1 MKRTRVVLAA
11 VWVPFLSGCMM
22 MGGLG
27 HRGGL
32 GHTSGP
38 GHGVGATHRGD
49 PGSAETADVASGPI
63 RPPLQHAEASNKGLS
78 IELDLPTPSR
88 GSVVAIDALLRRDG
102 AQEELTEGEV
112 WLRIRTP
119 GGSVDSLRMQSTHSS
134 REGSYRTYYGFPVGG
149 QYLVTAE
156 GRTGVVGDSRTV
168 SVTARVDVSG
178 MHGSRPDWLVPAAL
192 LSGAGM
198 VALMALMMGSAH

>member
-1 MKRTRVVLAA
+1 MKHTRVVLAV
-11 VWVPFLSGCMM
+11 VWVPSVRGCMM
-22 MGGLG
+22 MGGPG
-27 HRGGL
+27 QWGGS
-32 GHTSGP
+32 GRMGGP
-38 GHGVGATHRGD
+38 GHGVGAGHMGD
-49 PGSAETADVASGPI
+49 AGSAETADVASGPI
-63 RPPLQHAEASNKGLS
+63 RPPLQHAEASNKGLT

-88 GSVVAIDALLRRDG
+88 GSIVAIDALLRRDD
-102 AQEELTEGEV
+102 APDELTEGEV

-134 REGSYRTYYGFPVGG
+134 RAGSYRAYYGFPAGG
-149 QYLVTAE
+149 QYLVTAQ

-192 LSGAGM
+192 LSGAGL